1 MIVLDSK
8 PGGNEEREPLF
19 SIDGVEYT
27 VPKTV
32 SVGLALK
39 YFKSARLYG
48 VDMAIADVLETVL
61 GSAGYDGLTNYEG
74 LTPEDL
80 AAVIDVVTKKML
92 GAMDTSGKSEP
103 APANSSGS

>member
-32 SVGLALK
+32 SAGLALK
-39 YFKSARLYG
+39 YFRSARLYG
-48 VDMAIADVLETVL
+48 VDMAVAEVLESVL
-61 GSAGYDGLTNYEG
+61 GSAGYDALTNYED
-74 LTPEDL
+74 LTQDDL
-80 AAVIDVVTKKML
+80 AAVVEVVTKKMI
-92 GAMDTSGKSEP
+92 GALDSSGKSEP
-103 APANSSGS
+103 AQENSSGS